1 MAERAA
7 GALAGRV
14 AIVTG
19 AASGIGLACA
29 ERFVAEGARVLAVDR
44 DRQRLMAAAAQISG
58 LEPLALDV
66 TAEDAPAAMV
76 GAAVDRFGALQVLV
90 ANAGV
95 HGRGEDPAARFD
107 DAIATNLRAPYL
119 AAQAA
124 LPHLRAT
131 THGSVIFMASI
142 AGAAVGFA
150 SPQYDASKAGLV
162 GLTRHLASAWGRHG
176 VRVNAI
182 CPGFIETP
190 FIGPGW
196 TEERLDAVR
205 RDIALGRLGRAEEI
219 ASVAVFLASD
229 AASYVTGTALIAD
242 GGWTTHFAKY
252 W

>member
-1 MAERAA
+1 MAGRP

-14 AIVTG
+14 AIITG
-19 AASGIGLACA
+19 AASGIGRACA
-29 ERFVAEGARVLAVDR
+29 QRFLAEGAAVLAVDC
-44 DRQRLMAAAAQISG
+44 DREALEAAAAQVTG

-66 TAEDAPAAMV
+66 TAEGAPEAMV
-76 GAAVDRFGALQVLV
+76 GAAVDRFGALHVLV
-90 ANAGV
+90 ANAGA
-95 HGRGEDPAARFD
+95 HGRGEDAAARFD
-107 DAIATNLRAPYL
+107 DAVATNLRAPYL
-119 AAQAA
+119 AAHAA
-124 LPHLRAT
+124 LPHLRVT
-131 THGSVIFMASI
+131 TRGSVIFVASI
-142 AGAAVGFA
+142 AGAVVGFA
-150 SPQYDASKAGLV
+150 SPHYDASKAGLV

-196 TEERLDAVR
+196 TEERLNAVR

-219 ASVAVFLASD
+219 AGAALFLASD
-229 AASYVTGTALIAD
+229 AASYVTGSALVVD